1 MRVLCENNDRDEM
14 NISNNESS
22 RKLTANVKAAGCAA
36 KISSLELKQ
45 VLSSIKRPHCPEL
58 LTSLD
63 NFEDAAVYKI
73 TEDIAIVETVD
84 FFPPVVDDP
93 FLFGRI
99 AAVNALS
106 DVYAMGGKPVI
117 ALNILCFPTC
127 DYPLEVVEEI
137 LQGGQ
142 AACNEAEVTIA
153 GGHSIQGP
161 EPVYGLAVTG
171 VVNPQSMLTNGGAK
185 EGDLLLITKPLGTG
199 VMLLGMKGDLLAEAE
214 RKQLF
219 DSLTL
224 LNKGALEI
232 AKKYEPHAATDI
244 TGFGMIGHTAEMASA
259 SGLSAYLYIDELP
272 LFPGARSLAAQGF
285 VPAGAYGNRNTFNS
299 SVSNLE
305 HIETAI
311 QDLLFD
317 PQTSGGLM
325 FALQEKPA
333 MRLLAELKDSGF
345 TAAIVGGMRR
355 GTPGSIILKGQ
366 SGQA

>member
-1 MRVLCENNDRDEM
+1 MTT
-14 NISNNESS
+14 SNNESS

-45 VLSSIKRPHCPEL
+45 VLSSLPKQHCPEL

-73 TEDIAIVETVD
+73 TEDIAIIETVD

-106 DVYAMGGKPVI
+106 DVYAMGGNPVI

-137 LQGGQ
+137 LQGGL
-142 AACNEAEVTIA
+142 AACAEAKVTIA

-171 VVNPQSMLTNGGAK
+171 VINPRSILTNGGAK
-185 EGDLLLITKPLGTG
+185 EGDVIVLTKPLGTG
-199 VMLLGMKGDLLAEAE
+199 VMLLGLKGDSLSKLESEQLLT
-214 RKQLF
+214 
-219 DSLTL
+219 SLTL

-232 AKKYEPHAATDI
+232 AKKYEPSAATDI
-244 TGFGMIGHTAEMASA
+244 TGFGMIGHATEMALA
-259 SGLSAYLYIDELP
+259 SGLSAYLYIDALP
-272 LFPGARSLAAQGF
+272 FFPGAVKLAGQGF
-285 VPAGAYGNRNTFNS
+285 VPAGAYGNRNTFGP
-299 SVSNLE
+299 SVINLE
-305 HIETAI
+305 HIQVAI

-325 FALQEKPA
+325 FALKEEPA
-333 MRLLAELKDSGF
+333 MRLLKELTDSGL
-345 TAAIVGGMRR
+345 TA
-355 GTPGSIILKGQ
+355 SIIGGFQTGKPG
-366 SGQA
+366 AIEVRK

>member
-1 MRVLCENNDRDEM
+1 MTT
-14 NISNNESS
+14 SNNESS

-45 VLSSIKRPHCPEL
+45 VLSSIPRQHCPEL

-73 TEDIAIVETVD
+73 TEDIAIIETVD

-106 DVYAMGGKPVI
+106 DVYAMGGNPVI

-137 LQGGQ
+137 LKGGY
-142 AACNEAEVTIA
+142 AACAEAAVTIA

-161 EPVYGLAVTG
+161 EPVFGLAVTG
-171 VVNPQSMLTNGGAK
+171 VINPGSILTNGGAK
-185 EGDLLLITKPLGTG
+185 PGDLIVLTKPLGTG
-199 VMLLGMKGDLLAEAE
+199 VMLLGLKGESLSDAES
-214 RKQLF
+214 KQLL

-232 AKKYEPHAATDI
+232 AKKYKPNAATDI
-244 TGFGMIGHTAEMASA
+244 TGFGLIGHTTEMALA
-259 SGLSAYLYIDELP
+259 SGLSAYLYIDELQF
-272 LFPGARSLAAQGF
+272 FPAAVSLASQGF
-285 VPAGAYGNRNTFNS
+285 VPAGAYGNRNTFGA
-299 SVSNLE
+299 SVINLE
-305 HIETAI
+305 HIDVAI

-325 FALQEKPA
+325 FSLKEEPA
-333 MRLLAELKDSGF
+333 MRLLAELKENGLTASVIGGF
-345 TAAIVGGMRR
+345 Q
-355 GTPGSIILKGQ
+355 PGSPGTVEVRK
-366 SGQA
+366 

>member
-1 MRVLCENNDRDEM
+1 MRVLCDNHDADNM
-14 NISNNESS
+14 TTSNNETS

-45 VLSSIKRPHCPEL
+45 VLSSLPRQDCPEL

-73 TEDIAIVETVD
+73 TEDIAIIETVD

-106 DVYAMGGKPVI
+106 DVYAMGGNPVI

-137 LQGGQ
+137 LKGGH
-142 AACNEAEVTIA
+142 AACAEAGVTIA

-171 VVNPQSMLTNGGAK
+171 VINPRSILTNGGAK
-185 EGDLLLITKPLGTG
+185 EGDVLVLTKPLGTG
-199 VMLLGMKGDLLAEAE
+199 VLLLGLKGEMLSEAESKQLLA
-214 RKQLF
+214 
-219 DSLTL
+219 SLTL

-232 AKKYEPHAATDI
+232 AKKYEPSAATDI
-244 TGFGMIGHTAEMASA
+244 TGFGMIGHTTEMALA
-259 SGLSAYLYIDELP
+259 SGLAAYLYIDELP
-272 LFPGARSLAAQGF
+272 FFDGAVKLAGQGF
-285 VPAGAYGNRNTFNS
+285 VPAGAYGNRNTFGS
-299 SVSNLE
+299 SVINLE
-305 HIETAI
+305 YIDVAI

-325 FALQEKPA
+325 FALKEEPA
-333 MRLLAELKDSGF
+333 MRLLKQLKETGL
-345 TAAIVGGMRR
+345 TASIVGGFQH
-355 GTPGSIILKGQ
+355 GKPGAIEVKK
-366 SGQA
+366 

>member
-1 MRVLCENNDRDEM
+1 MTT
-14 NISNNESS
+14 SNHESS

-36 KISSLELKQ
+36 KISSLALKQ
-45 VLSSIKRPHCPEL
+45 LLSSLPRQNCPQL

-73 TEDIAIVETVD
+73 TEDIAIIETVD

-106 DVYAMGGKPVI
+106 DVYAMGGNPVI

-137 LQGGQ
+137 LKGGH
-142 AACNEAEVTIA
+142 AACAEAAVTIA

-171 VVNPQSMLTNGGAK
+171 FINPRSILTNGGAQ
-185 EGDLLLITKPLGTG
+185 EGDVLLTTKPLGTG
-199 VMLLGMKGDLLAEAE
+199 VMLLGLKGDSLLEAESKQLLA
-214 RKQLF
+214 
-219 DSLTL
+219 SLTL

-232 AKKYEPHAATDI
+232 AKKYQPSAATDI
-244 TGFGMIGHTAEMASA
+244 TGFGLIGHTTEMALA
-259 SGLSAYLYIDELP
+259 SGLSAYLYMDKMP
-272 LFPGARSLAAQGF
+272 FFAGAVRLAGQGF
-285 VPAGAYGNRNTFNS
+285 VPAGAYGNRNTFGP
-299 SVSNLE
+299 SVINLK
-305 HIETAI
+305 HIDIAV

-325 FALQEKPA
+325 FALKEEPA
-333 MRLLAELKDSGF
+333 MRLLKELIDSGL
-345 TAAIVGGMRR
+345 TASIVGGFQL
-355 GTPGSIILKGQ
+355 GEPGAIEVRK
-366 SGQA
+366 

>member
-1 MRVLCENNDRDEM
+1 M
-14 NISNNESS
+14 SNSNSESS

-45 VLSSIKRPHCPEL
+45 VLSSIKRPQCPEL

-106 DVYAMGGKPVI
+106 DVYAMGGNPVI

-137 LQGGQ
+137 LKGGQ
-142 AACNEAEVTIA
+142 AACSEANVTIA

-171 VVNPQSMLTNGGAK
+171 VVDPRSILTNGGAK
-185 EGDLLLITKPLGTG
+185 DGDLLLVTKPLGTG
-199 VMLLGMKGDLLAEAE
+199 VMLLGLKGELLKDAEQ
-214 RKQLF
+214 KQLLQ
-219 DSLTL
+219 SLTG

-232 AKKYEPHAATDI
+232 AKKYEPSAATDI
-244 TGFGMIGHTAEMASA
+244 TGFGMIGHTCEMALA
-259 SGLSAYLYIDELP
+259 SGLSAYLYIDDLP
-272 LFPGARSLAAQGF
+272 FFAGARSLAAQGF
-285 VPAGAYGNRNTFNS
+285 VPAGAYGNRNTFGS
-299 SVSNLE
+299 SVINLE
-305 HIETAI
+305 NVETAI

-325 FALQEKPA
+325 FALKEEPA
-333 MRLLAELKDSGF
+333 MRLLAELLENGYD
-345 TAAIVGGMRR
+345 AAIVGGLQS
-355 GTPGSIILKGQ
+355 GTPGSIFLNQKSSLIEAKK
-366 SGQA
+366 

>member
-1 MRVLCENNDRDEM
+1 MRVLCDNHDADKM
-14 NISNNESS
+14 TTSNNETS

-45 VLSSIKRPHCPEL
+45 VLSSLPRQDCPEL
-58 LTSLD
+58 LTSLE

-73 TEDIAIVETVD
+73 TEDIAIIETVD

-106 DVYAMGGKPVI
+106 DVYAMGGNPVI

-137 LQGGQ
+137 LQGGH
-142 AACNEAEVTIA
+142 AACAEAAVTIA

-171 VVNPQSMLTNGGAK
+171 VVNPRSILTNGGAK
-185 EGDLLLITKPLGTG
+185 EGEVLLITKPLGTG
-199 VMLLGMKGDLLAEAE
+199 VMLLGLKGDSLSEAQGKQLLA
-214 RKQLF
+214 
-219 DSLTL
+219 SLTL

-232 AKKYEPHAATDI
+232 AKKYEPSAATDI
-244 TGFGMIGHTAEMASA
+244 TGFGMIGHTTEMALA

-272 LFPGARSLAAQGF
+272 FFDGARTLAGQGF
-285 VPAGAYGNRNTFNS
+285 VPAGAYGNRNTFGP
-299 SVSNLE
+299 SVINLE
-305 HIETAI
+305 HIDVAV

-325 FALQEKPA
+325 LSLKEEPA
-333 MRLLAELKDSGF
+333 MRLLQELKESGL
-345 TAAIVGGMRR
+345 AASIVGGFQT
-355 GTPGSIILKGQ
+355 GKPGAIEVKK
-366 SGQA
+366 

>member
-1 MRVLCENNDRDEM
+1 MT
-14 NISNNESS
+14 ISDNESS

-36 KISSLELKQ
+36 KISSLDLKQ
-45 VLSSIKRPHCPEL
+45 VLSSIPRPSCPEL

-73 TEDIAIVETVD
+73 TEDIAIIETVD

-127 DYPLEVVEEI
+127 DYPLTVVEEI
-137 LQGGQ
+137 LKGGQ
-142 AACNEAEVTIA
+142 AACAEAGAIIC

-171 VVNPQSMLTNGGAK
+171 VINPRSILTNGGAK
-185 EGDLLLITKPLGTG
+185 EGDVLLLTKPLGTG
-199 VMLLGMKGDLLAEAE
+199 VMLLGLKGNTLSDLEHKKL
-214 RKQLF
+214 LT
-219 DSLTL
+219 SLTL
-224 LNKGALEI
+224 LNKSALEI
-232 AKKYEPHAATDI
+232 AKKYEPSAATDI
-244 TGFGMIGHTAEMASA
+244 TGFGMIGHTTEMALA

-272 LFPGARSLAAQGF
+272 FFSGAIALAKQGF
-285 VPAGAYGNRNTFNS
+285 VPAGAYGNRNTFGP
-299 SVSNLE
+299 SVINLE
-305 HIETAI
+305 HIDVAR

-325 FALQEKPA
+325 FALKEEPA
-333 MRLLAELKDSGF
+333 MRLLAELTESGL
-345 TAAIVGGMRR
+345 TA
-355 GTPGSIILKGQ
+355 SIIGGFQ
-366 SGQA
+366 SGKPGTVEVKK

>member
-1 MRVLCENNDRDEM
+1 MTT
-14 NISNNESS
+14 SNNESS

-45 VLSSIKRPHCPEL
+45 VLSSLPRQHCPGL

-73 TEDIAIVETVD
+73 TEDIAIIETVD

-106 DVYAMGGKPVI
+106 DVYAMGGNPVI

-137 LQGGQ
+137 LQGGH
-142 AACNEAEVTIA
+142 AACAEANVTIA

-171 VVNPQSMLTNGGAK
+171 VINPRSILTNGGAK
-185 EGDLLLITKPLGTG
+185 EGDVIVLTKPLGTG
-199 VMLLGMKGDLLAEAE
+199 VMLLGLKGDSLSKEGSEQLLA
-214 RKQLF
+214 
-219 DSLTL
+219 SLTL

-232 AKKYEPHAATDI
+232 AKKYEPNAATDI
-244 TGFGMIGHTAEMASA
+244 TGFGMIGHATEMALA
-259 SGLSAYLYIDELP
+259 SGLSAYLYIDALP
-272 LFPGARSLAAQGF
+272 FFPGAVTLAGQGF
-285 VPAGAYGNRNTFNS
+285 VPAGAYGNRNTFAP
-299 SVSNLE
+299 SVINLE
-305 HIETAI
+305 HIDVAI

-325 FALQEKPA
+325 FSIKEEPA
-333 MRLLAELKDSGF
+333 MRLLRELSDSGL
-345 TAAIVGGMRR
+345 TA
-355 GTPGSIILKGQ
+355 SIIGGFQTGKPG
-366 SGQA
+366 AIEVRK

>member
-1 MRVLCENNDRDEM
+1 MRVLCDNHDEDKM
-14 NISNNESS
+14 TTGPSESS

-45 VLSSIKRPHCPEL
+45 VLSSIPRQERQDCPEL

-73 TEDIAIVETVD
+73 TEDIAIIETVD

-106 DVYAMGGKPVI
+106 DVYAMGGRPLI

-127 DYPLEVVEEI
+127 DYPLSVVEEI
-137 LQGGQ
+137 LKGGH
-142 AACNEAEVTIA
+142 AACAEAGVVIA

-171 VVNPQSMLTNGGAK
+171 SVKPSAILTNGGAK
-185 EGDLLLITKPLGTG
+185 DGEVLLLTKPLGTG
-199 VMLLGMKGDLLAEAE
+199 VMLLGLKGETISDLE
-214 RKQLF
+214 RKQLI

-224 LNKGALEI
+224 LNGKALQI
-232 AKKYEPHAATDI
+232 AKKYEPSAATDI
-244 TGFGMIGHTAEMASA
+244 TGFGLFGHVSEMAIA
-259 SGLSAYLYIDELP
+259 SGLAAYLYIDELP
-272 LFPGARSLAAQGF
+272 FLSGAIALASQGF
-285 VPAGAYGNRNTFNS
+285 VPAGAYSNRKTFGS
-299 SVSNLE
+299 AVINLDK
-305 HIETAI
+305 IDTAV

-325 FALQEKPA
+325 FSLKEEPA
-333 MRLLAELKDSGF
+333 MRLLAELTEAGL
-345 TAAIVGGMRR
+345 TANIVGGWQPGEA
-355 GTPGSIILKGQ
+355 GTIEVKK
-366 SGQA
+366 

>member
-1 MRVLCENNDRDEM
+1 MKS
-14 NISNNESS
+14 SNGESS

-45 VLSSIKRPHCPEL
+45 VLSSIKRPQCPEL

-106 DVYAMGGKPVI
+106 DVYAMGGNPVI

-137 LQGGQ
+137 LKGGQ
-142 AACNEAEVTIA
+142 AACSEANVVIA

-161 EPVYGLAVTG
+161 EPVYGLSVTG
-171 VVNPQSMLTNGGAK
+171 IVNPKSMLTNGGAK
-185 EGDLLLITKPLGTG
+185 AEDVLVLTKPLGTG
-199 VMLLGMKGDLLAEAE
+199 VMLLGMKGELLQEAQN
-214 RKQLF
+214 KQLF
-219 DSLTL
+219 QSLTM
-224 LNKGALEI
+224 LNKGALQI
-232 AKKYEPHAATDI
+232 AKKYEPSAATDI
-244 TGFGMIGHTAEMASA
+244 TGFGMIGHASEMALA

-272 LFPGARSLAAQGF
+272 FFAGARSLAAQGF
-285 VPAGAYGNRNTFNS
+285 VPAGAYGNRNTFSS
-299 SVSNLE
+299 SVINLE

-325 FALQEKPA
+325 FSLKEEPA
-333 MRLLAELKDSGF
+333 MRLLAELKENGYD
-345 TAAIVGGMRR
+345 AAIIGKMQT
-355 GTPGSIILKGQ
+355 GTPGSIFLEGQ
-366 SGQA
+366 SNLSCAGLNEDRK